1 MKTVTPR
8 QMDILR
14 FLRDYRA
21 RHGYSPT
28 MQEIGDYLRLSKVTI
43 FEHVGALEKKGL
55 LRRQGKHKARSLQMS
70 PEVEFPDEARPT
82 QIPLVGTI
90 AAGRPLDA
98 VEDTESVDLEEMF
111 SRPRD
116 TFCLRVNGQSM
127 IDEQIRDG
135 DYVVCE
141 RRNTARDGETV
152 VALLESGEATLKKLY
167 RDAGR
172 IRLQPANPDFDPIYV
187 DHVDVQGVVVGVIR
201 KL

>member
-1 MKTVTPR
+1 MT
-8 QMDILR
+8 
-14 FLRDYRA
+14 
-21 RHGYSPT
+21 
-28 MQEIGDYLRLSKVTI
+28 
-43 FEHVGALEKKGL
+43 
-55 LRRQGKHKARSLQMS
+55 
-70 PEVEFPDEARPT
+70 RPT

>member
-14 FLRDYRA
+14 FLRDYRD

-28 MQEIGDYLRLSKVTI
+28 MQEIGDYLHLSKVTV

-70 PEVEFPDEARPT
+70 PEVEFPDDARAT
-82 QIPLVGTI
+82 RIPLVGVI
-90 AAGRPLDA
+90 AAGHPLDA

-111 SRPRD
+111 SRPRE
-116 TFCLRVNGQSM
+116 TFCLRVSGRSM

-141 RRNTARDGETV
+141 RRDTARDGETV
-152 VALLESGEATLKKLY
+152 VALLDSGEATLKKLY

-187 DHVDVQGVVVGVIR
+187 DHVDIQGVVVGVVR
-201 KL
+201 RL